1 MAENS
6 GIAWT
11 DNTFNPW
18 VGCTK
23 IGPGCDHC
31 YAEAMDHRF
40 GGGHWGAGAPRKR
53 TTPANW
59 AKVRKWDRDALKSGT
74 RPWVFVASLADVFD
88 NEVPG
93 EWRCD
98 LFNLVAACKNL
109 NFQFV
114 TKRIGNAAFML
125 PQNFANLYPHVGI
138 IATVVTQA
146 ECDRDLP
153 KLLAVD
159 CAWRGLSIEPQLGP
173 ISFSDNWGWLENLDW
188 IICGGESGH
197 GARPMR
203 LDWFHILLNQ
213 CRAAGVPFFG
223 KQLGRTCIMSRS
235 DAGQPVAIGAGWE
248 GRAGHDSGLVTFRDR
263 AGADPIEWPPEL
275 RVREMPRGVPTTL
288 TKRIGEA

>member
-59 AKVRKWDRDALKSGT
+59 AKVRKWDRDAVKAGA

-88 NEVPG
+88 NEVPA
-93 EWRCD
+93 EWRAD
-98 LFNLVAACKNL
+98 LWDLMFACQNL
-109 NFQFV
+109 NFQVV
-114 TKRIGNAAFML
+114 TKRIGNAAKML
-125 PQNFANLYPHVGI
+125 PANWSANFPHVGI

-153 KLLAVD
+153 KLQDIPAR
-159 CAWRGLSIEPQLGP
+159 WIGLSIEPQLERVIP
-173 ISFSDNWGWLENLDW
+173 RSSFLDW
-188 IICGGESGH
+188 IITGGESDQGS
-197 GARPMR
+197 ARGRPYNIAWAEY
-203 LDWFHILLNQ
+203 LCSWG
-213 CRAAGVPFFG
+213 RAANVPIFV
-223 KQLGRTCIMSRS
+223 KQLGSNIARGC
-235 DAGQPVAIGAGWE
+235 QY
-248 GRAGHDSGLVTFRDR
+248 RDR
-263 AGADPIEWPPEL
+263 AGADPSEWPPEL
-275 RVREMPRGVPTTL
+275 RVREMPRNVPTTL
-288 TKRIGEA
+288 TRDASSA